1 MDTYS
6 GRTDKQVYAQLMSLS
21 QPDDQVQVEYIWIDG
36 TGEGLRSKCK
46 TMDFEPK
53 KAEGKY
59 CIHSKS
65 FFHVAAP
72 VCVKSNQNQTFK
84 TLSVYQNRITDS
96 QMFRVK

>member
-53 KAEGKY
+53 KAEG
-59 CIHSKS
+59 
-65 FFHVAAP
+65 
-72 VCVKSNQNQTFK
+72 N
-84 TLSVYQNRITDS
+84 
-96 QMFRVK
+96 